1 MSTASFVVRTHWY
14 HPEWCAVVL
23 ATAGWVVLTW
33 LALADPGRFFGSPE
47 VHPPLHAV
55 GHAAVMVTAMM
66 VPFVLPQVAFVAQ
79 SSLWSRR
86 YRAAVGYLTGYLVVW
101 TLVATASIVIGG
113 VLVTLLGWRPAIVVG
128 FAVGA
133 AAYAA
138 PSRRRLLRQCAMT
151 MPLAVSGWRADRD
164 CVRYGVATA
173 RRCVATCCVLMTA
186 VMIGHGLVAMA
197 VATVLGVLERR
208 RGRNLPRGDGTLVVV
223 ALGLLTLA
231 LSYGVGGGDP
241 VSPGVHVEPQHTH

>member
-1 MSTASFVVRTHWY
+1 MSGATFVVRTHWY
-14 HPEWCAVVL
+14 HPEWCAVAL
-23 ATAGWVVLTW
+23 AASAWVVLTW
-33 LALADPGRFFGSPE
+33 LALADPVRFFGSPE
-47 VHPPLHAV
+47 VHPPLHAF

-86 YRAAVGYLTGYLVVW
+86 YRAAAGYLVGYLAVW
-101 TLVATASIVIGG
+101 TAVATASVVLGG
-113 VLVTLLGWRPAIVVG
+113 LLVTFVGWRPAIVVG
-128 FAVGA
+128 FAVAA

-186 VMIGHGLVAMA
+186 VMIGHGLVVMA
-197 VATVLGVLERR
+197 AATVLGVLERR
-208 RGRNLPRGDGTLVVV
+208 RGRNVARGDGTLVVV

-241 VSPGVHVEPQHTH
+241 SSPTVPLEPHAH